1 MSKHKPR
8 RRLTQVFAVMA
19 SERSTWPV
27 PNAIFGTALNL
38 PNLHFTRLSYREL
51 NIRELASLRFAT
63 RRTGGDARFA
73 KKQHHRKNAR
83 LRRKHLKRH
92 PQLKSRRVLHG
103 R

>member
-63 RRTGGDARFA
+63 RRTGGDAVCEEA
-73 KKQHHRKNAR
+73 APSQKCTASKKA
-83 LRRKHLKRH
+83 LEET
-92 PQLKSRRVLHG
+92 SSA
-103 R
+103 